1 MHQVSEKPAVTQVSS
16 LLVMQDNR
24 EQKLHSGALSHT
36 GSLTP
41 LVYYDSLFFS
51 KEKSIL
57 HVVINEDSV
66 HVG

>member
-1 MHQVSEKPAVTQVSS
+1 
-16 LLVMQDNR
+16 MQDNR